1 MARTPIEEATPV
13 LLSLGSNLGD
23 RLTYIESAIELL
35 TAKGS
40 VISLICSPIY
50 ETEPVGYL
58 DQPPFLNCC
67 VTGVTSHDPLSLY
80 WTLKQI
86 EQHLGRAPRPRW
98 HEREID
104 LDIILYGNQIIEHSD
119 VVIPH
124 PRALE
129 RAFVL
134 IPAADIAPEW
144 IHPVAQQTI
153 AALAQAIKSTSVRKT
168 DFRIRCDMLPNRS
181 S

>member
-23 RLTYIESAIELL
+23 RRTYIESAIELL
-35 TAKGS
+35 TTS
-40 VISLICSPIY
+40 RTVVSLICSPIY
-50 ETEPVGYL
+50 ETEPVGYR
-58 DQPPFLNCC
+58 DQPLFLNCC

-80 WTLKQI
+80 RTLKQI
-86 EQHLGRAPRPRW
+86 EQHLGRSPRPRW

-144 IHPVAQQTI
+144 IHPVAHQTI
-153 AALAQAIKSTSVRKT
+153 AALAQAIESTSVRKT
-168 DFRIRCDMLPNRS
+168 DFRVQCGIPPKR
-181 S
+181 